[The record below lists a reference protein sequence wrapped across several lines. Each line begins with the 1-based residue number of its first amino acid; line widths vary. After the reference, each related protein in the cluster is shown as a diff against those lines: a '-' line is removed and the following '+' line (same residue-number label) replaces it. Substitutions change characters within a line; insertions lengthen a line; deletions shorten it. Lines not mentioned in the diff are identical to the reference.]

1 MYYALKFSQ
10 ETKNRLLKV
19 FNTFFDLDD
28 NWKIYCDHITLIHSS
43 HKEWETASKLLYNF
57 IGHSVQFNL
66 ISIGYNDNVIAN
78 VIAFEVN
85 ILTAN
90 EHSHITMACKNGHK
104 PVESNQINKWE
115 KLYCAEEFSGILTL
129 CD

>member
-28 NWKIYCDHITLIHSS
+28 DWKMYCDHITLIHSS
-43 HKEWETASKLLYNF
+43 HKEWVTASKLLCNF
-57 IGHSVQFNL
+57 SGHNVQFSL
-66 ISIGYNDNVIAN
+66 VSIGYNDNVIAFG
-78 VIAFEVN
+78 VST
-85 ILTAN
+85 LTAN
-90 EHSHITMACKNGHK
+90 EHSHITIACKNGHK
-104 PVESNQINKWE
+104 PVESNKISKWE
-115 KLYCAEEFSGILTL
+115 KLYCAETFQGILTL

>member
-19 FNTFFDLDD
+19 FNAFFDLDD
-28 NWKIYCDHITLIHSS
+28 DWKMYCDHITLIHSS
-43 HKEWETASKLLYNF
+43 HKEWMTASKLLCNF
-57 IGHSVQFNL
+57 SGHSVQFNL
-66 ISIGYNDNVIAN
+66 VSIGYNDNVIAFG
-78 VIAFEVN
+78 VS
-85 ILTAN
+85 TPTTN
-90 EHSHITMACKNGHK
+90 EHSHITIACKNGHK
-104 PVESNQINKWE
+104 PVESNQISEWE